1 MGLMSDDELERLRR
15 RRLAQLQNRL
25 LDGREEQVDSENKG
39 KEGKEDLLRRVFVG
53 RAWEVFQA
61 TQKQYPQV
69 AKRLGEVLAQ
79 LVSSGKIS
87 QVSGQELYSFLRK
100 SGLRVKLKTRIR
112 IQEHGKLKSL
122 EEKLKEQNKK

>member
-1 MGLMSDDELERLRR
+1 MGLMGDDELERLRR

-25 LDGREEQVDSENKG
+25 LDGREEQVDRGRKG

-79 LVSSGKIS
+79 LVSSGKIN
-87 QVSGQELYSFLRK
+87 QELLSSSNLHILSLSSFTSDTK
-100 SGLRVKLKTRIR
+100 G
-112 IQEHGKLKSL
+112 
-122 EEKLKEQNKK
+122 

>member
-1 MGLMSDDELERLRR
+1 MGLMSDDALERLRR
-15 RRLAQLQNRL
+15 RRLAQLQTRL
-25 LDGREEQVDSENKG
+25 LDRREAQVDSENKG

-61 TQKQYPQV
+61 TQNQYPQV

-112 IQEHGKLKSL
+112 IQERGKLKSL

>member
-1 MGLMSDDELERLRR
+1 MKATLLTLVYASSFKTLPPSLRARTRR

-25 LDGREEQVDSENKG
+25 LDGREEQADSENKG

-79 LVSSGKIS
+79 LVSSGK
-87 QVSGQELYSFLRK
+87 
-100 SGLRVKLKTRIR
+100 
-112 IQEHGKLKSL
+112 
-122 EEKLKEQNKK
+122 